1 MENFSPQ
8 NQCNQSLPLE
18 WGFSRIFIIKGP
30 IQGPETAS
38 QTQRRDVWLPRLSQ
52 EGTRG
57 GLSIWEER
65 CKPLD
70 VEKINNT
77 LLLCSTG
84 KCIQY
89 PGISH
94 SGKEYKKECMYMSKW
109 ITLLYSI
116 DCHNIIYQLYVKKK
130 ENKENLRTLF
140 MISIFMPMTL
150 VIIFNSLK
158 NSWGSLSCDNPRL
171 KMTNQRKGKEETNW
185 SLCVWNRD
193 WCLGIYICR

>member
-18 WGFSRIFIIKGP
+18 WGFNKIFIINGP
-30 IQGPETAS
+30 IRGTETAS
-38 QTQRRDVWLPRLSQ
+38 QTQRTDVWLPRLSQ
-52 EGTRG
+52 EWTRG
-57 GLSIWEER
+57 GLRVLEEQ

-70 VEKINNT
+70 VERITNT

-94 SGKEYKKECMYMSKW
+94 GGKEYKKECMYVSKR
-109 ITLLYSI
+109 IAFLYST
-116 DCHNIIYQLYVKKK
+116 DCHNIIYQLCVKKK
-130 ENKENLRTLF
+130 ENKENLRTIF
-140 MISIFMPMTL
+140 MISIFMPMTF

-158 NSWGSLSCDNPRL
+158 TSWGSLSCDNPKL
-171 KMTNQRKGKEETNW
+171 KMTNQRKGKEEENW
-185 SLCVWNRD
+185 SLCVWNHD
-193 WCLGIYICR
+193 WCLGIHAYR